1 MANAPASPAAPAFR
15 ETARRHQPIRDLGLR
30 IEGTR
35 LEPLVAAF
43 RAELVQV
50 GLDRVQPRVYLST
63 EWGVAMGTTAI
74 AVPFYLVDVELTAY
88 HKERV
93 GHLEGFSDLDI
104 LRYLRHEMGHVVNYA
119 YKLYEREEWTKRFGL
134 INKPYVEEYRPK
146 PFSRSYVRHLP
157 GWYAQKH
164 PDEDWAE
171 SFAVWMTPGLNW
183 RAQYKS
189 WPRALEKLEY
199 VGRLM
204 EEVRSREP
212 EALSEDLDEPV
223 TNLPYSVEQ
232 YYEALTDDIEGV
244 PADLDTLLS
253 SVFPPP
259 LGNEAYREA
268 ATLILQVETALLDQV
283 FIWTGHFPER
293 TRALVRQMASHAK
306 SLSLTYAES
315 DEPAAIVG
323 LTTLVCALAMNHVFG
338 GSYFA

>member
-1 MANAPASPAAPAFR
+1 MASPPAVASRFR
-15 ETARRHQPIRDLGLR
+15 ESARRNQPIRDLGLR

-35 LEPLVAAF
+35 LESLVAAF

-50 GLDRVQPRVYLST
+50 GLERVQPRVYLST
-63 EWGVAMGTTAI
+63 EWGVAMGSTAI
-74 AVPFYLVDVELTAY
+74 AIPFYLVDVELTAY

-93 GHLEGFSDLDI
+93 GHLEGFSDADI

-119 YKLYEREEWTKRFGL
+119 YKLYQREDWTTRFGP
-134 INKPYVEEYRPK
+134 ISKPYLEDYHPR

-171 SFAVWMTPGLNW
+171 SFAVWMTPGIDW
-183 RAQYKS
+183 RTQYKA

-199 VGRLM
+199 VGSLV
-204 EEVRSREP
+204 EHIKAKEP
-212 EALSEDLDEPV
+212 ETLSDDLDEPV

-232 YYEALTDDIEGV
+232 YYEALTDNIEAV
-244 PADLDTLLS
+244 PADLDGLLG

-259 LGNEAYREA
+259 QAAEPSREA
-268 ATLILQVETALLDQV
+268 AALILSLETALLDQV

-293 TRALVRQMASHAK
+293 TRALVRQMASHAQ
-306 SLSLTYAES
+306 SLSLRYAKD

-323 LTTLVCALAMNHVFG
+323 LTTLICALAMNHVVQ
-338 GSYFA
+338 GSYYE

>member
-1 MANAPASPAAPAFR
+1 MAFR
-15 ETARRHQPIRDLGLR
+15 ETTRRQQPIRDLGLR

-35 LEPLVAAF
+35 LEPLVAKF
-43 RAELVQV
+43 RAELADV
-50 GLDRVQPRVYLST
+50 GLNRVQPRVYLST
-63 EWGVAMGTTAI
+63 EWGVAMGSTAI

-93 GHLEGFSDLDI
+93 GHLEGCTDADI

-119 YKLYEREEWTKRFGL
+119 YNLYQREAWIKRFGA
-134 INKPYVEEYRPK
+134 ITKPYVEEYHPK

-183 RAQYKS
+183 RTQYEG
-189 WPRALEKLEY
+189 WPRALEKLQY
-199 VGRLM
+199 VGSLV
-204 EEVRSREP
+204 EEIKESEP
-212 EALSEDLDEPV
+212 GSLSEDLDEPV
-223 TNLPYSVEQ
+223 ANLPYSVEQ

-244 PADLDTLLS
+244 PADLDALLS

-259 LGNEAYREA
+259 HDNEACRA
-268 ATLILQVETALLDQV
+268 AADLILKLETALLDQV

-293 TRALVRQMASHAK
+293 TRGLVRQMASHAQ
-306 SLSLTYAES
+306 SLSLKYAEA

-323 LTTLVCALAMNHVFG
+323 LTTLISALAMNHVFG
-338 GSYFA
+338 GSYYA